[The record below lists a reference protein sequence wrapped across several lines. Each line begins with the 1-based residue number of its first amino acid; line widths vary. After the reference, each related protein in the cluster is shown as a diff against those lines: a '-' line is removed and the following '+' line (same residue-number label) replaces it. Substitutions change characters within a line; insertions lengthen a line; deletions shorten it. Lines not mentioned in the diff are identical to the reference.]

1 MCSEPCN
8 TAHMYIGSPSWTWVS
23 PLLLLKV
30 LCAAGVV
37 FGVLRLC
44 GVISPPP
51 ILAAD
56 HRRRRKAVSLVE
68 IVPRTP
74 RSAPPGYGLADLYLV
89 PRRSIAQQLQVLA
102 GPSCGLRRKPCPTA
116 AQTPCRV
123 FFYDGGIDLEDAA
136 HRAHWL
142 PTITFGTSRSL
153 YIHQCQLLN
162 RNCSAANFCTV
173 SFLALLI
180 VCFAIDCKFADA
192 WLPRRDRRSVPVGFL
207 SLKNKVL
214 RVANPYCAWH
224 PPQNR
229 LLRYARTFS
238 EGPAATGSPNGWL
251 GHGSSEV
258 GPLPE
263 ETVKEVQ
270 DRVEHQFKD
279 LMGII
284 TSYQCVDGWSALMAP
299 GTPLGP

>member
-1 MCSEPCN
+1 
-8 TAHMYIGSPSWTWVS
+8 MYIGSPSWTWVS

-44 GVISPPP
+44 
-51 ILAAD
+51 
-56 HRRRRKAVSLVE
+56 
-68 IVPRTP
+68 
-74 RSAPPGYGLADLYLV
+74 GYGLADLYLV

-116 AQTPCRV
+116 TQTPCRV

-192 WLPRRDRRSVPVGFL
+192 WLPRRDRRSV
-207 SLKNKVL
+207 
-214 RVANPYCAWH
+214 
-224 PPQNR
+224 
-229 LLRYARTFS
+229 
-238 EGPAATGSPNGWL
+238 
-251 GHGSSEV
+251 
-258 GPLPE
+258 
-263 ETVKEVQ
+263 
-270 DRVEHQFKD
+270 
-279 LMGII
+279 
-284 TSYQCVDGWSALMAP
+284 
-299 GTPLGP
+299 